1 MFSPQTLLYPVNS
14 TTRTA
19 SKMSDTSN
27 DFKVNSHQWARDYPE
42 PYESAFDRYLARN
55 EAAFGTQHRER
66 K

>member
-1 MFSPQTLLYPVNS
+1 
-14 TTRTA
+14 
-19 SKMSDTSN
+19 MSDTSN
-27 DFKVNSHQWARDYPE
+27 DFKINSHQWARDYPE